1 LGAAARG
8 ARWQLRGV
16 HPANEAERLDEVIAM
31 KYYFFTLRDFKKEVG
46 ENVRMYGML
55 NSLAAQGHEVVFL
68 SNAEK
73 YQSFHH
79 AIQHVCIGYD
89 FKEKRRMQGLLALLP
104 ASVVY
109 QQFRPLFGKIEAAIE
124 RAGVGSMPVCFFDYL
139 DNTIGYL
146 LKATGVIQS
155 YINDIHGISTI
166 EQLYQQSIASNSYQ
180 RWVHRW
186 KYFLV
191 NSLDRKVFSGA
202 AGLIYGSNSMKKY
215 YEQLYRLEGK
225 QSFVIPYLVS
235 EDALR
240 RQPDATL
247 QRELKVRL
255 GLAEQDFVVLFIG
268 TYKQTGGMDDLI
280 KAFDLLHRDIAASKL
295 IMIGEGPY
303 KDYCVKLA
311 QQLPAA
317 NAIHFIKNISY
328 AEMATYQS
336 LAHVIVCPDKENPFS
351 QHVVHVKYFDALIS
365 DRLVINGAF
374 DSVKE
379 INQNDELSLTFKPSD
394 VADLYAKLVYCRGHY
409 EELCKKYAGVK
420 EYVAQHLTY
429 NAYVKNL
436 RFDYSVL

>member
-1 LGAAARG
+1 
-8 ARWQLRGV
+8 
-16 HPANEAERLDEVIAM
+16 M
-31 KYYFFTLRDFKKEVG
+31 KYFFFTLRDFKKEVG

-68 SNAEK
+68 SNAEDYK
-73 YQSFHH
+73 SFHP
-79 AIQHVCIGYD
+79 AIQHVHIGYD

-109 QQFRPLFGKIEAAIE
+109 QQFRPLFSKIEAAIE

-139 DNTIGYL
+139 DNTIGHL
-146 LKATGVIQS
+146 LKATGIIQS
-155 YINDIHGISTI
+155 YINDIHGIVPI
-166 EQLYQQSIASNSYQ
+166 EQLYLQSIATNSYQ
-180 RWVHRW
+180 RLVHRW
-186 KYFLV
+186 KLFLV
-191 NSLDRKVFSGA
+191 NNLDQKVFEGA
-202 AGLIYGSNSMKKY
+202 AGLIYGSSSMQKY
-215 YEQLYRLEGK
+215 YEQRHRLEGK
-225 QSFVIPYLVS
+225 QSFVIPYLVG
-235 EDALR
+235 EDALK
-240 RQPDATL
+240 RQPDAVL
-247 QRELKVRL
+247 QRELKQRL
-255 GLAEQDFVVLFIG
+255 GLTEQDFVVLFIG

-280 KAFDLLHRDIAASKL
+280 KAFGLLHRDKPASKL

-317 NAIHFIKNISY
+317 NAIHFIKNIPY

-336 LAHVIVCPDKENPFS
+336 LAQVIVCPDKENAFS

-365 DRLVINGAF
+365 GRLVINGAF

-379 INQNDELSLTFKPSD
+379 INKNEELSLTFKPSD
-394 VADLYAKLVYCRGHY
+394 VTSLHAKLVYCHEHY
-409 EELCKKYAGVK
+409 EELCRKYAGVK

-436 RFDYSVL
+436 RFNTTPSSN

>member
-1 LGAAARG
+1 
-8 ARWQLRGV
+8 
-16 HPANEAERLDEVIAM
+16 M

-46 ENVRMYGML
+46 ENVRMYGIL
-55 NSLAAQGHEVVFL
+55 NSLAVQGQEIVFL
-68 SNAEK
+68 SNAEDYK
-73 YQSFHH
+73 SFHP
-79 AIQHVCIGYD
+79 AIQHVHIGYD
-89 FKEKRRMQGLLALLP
+89 FKDKRRIQGLLALLP
-104 ASVVY
+104 ANIVY
-109 QQFRPLFGKIEAAIE
+109 QQFRPLFSKIEDAIE
-124 RAGVGSMPVCFFDYL
+124 RAGVGNMPVCFFDYL
-139 DNTIGYL
+139 DNSIGYL
-146 LKATGVIQS
+146 LKATGIIQS

-166 EQLYQQSIASNSYQ
+166 EQLYQQSTASSNYQ

-191 NSLDRKVFSGA
+191 NNLDRKVFSGA
-202 AGLIYGSNSMKKY
+202 AGLIYGSSSMQRY
-215 YEQLYRLEGK
+215 YEQLYNLKGK

-240 RQPDATL
+240 RQPDAAL

-280 KAFDLLHRDIAASKL
+280 KAFDLLHRDIANSKL

-303 KDYCVKLA
+303 KDFCVNLA

-317 NAIHFIKNISY
+317 KAINFIKHIPY

-336 LAHVIVCPDKENPFS
+336 LAQVIVCPDKENPFS

-365 DRLVINGAF
+365 GKLVINGAF
-374 DSVKE
+374 NSVKE
-379 INQNDELSLTFKPSD
+379 INKNEELSLTFKPSD
-394 VADLYAKLVYCRGHY
+394 VADLHAKLVYCHNHY
-409 EELCKKYAGVK
+409 EELCRKYMGVK

-429 NAYVKNL
+429 SAYVKNL
-436 RFDYSVL
+436 RFNHFN

>member
-1 LGAAARG
+1 M
-8 ARWQLRGV
+8 
-16 HPANEAERLDEVIAM
+16 M

-68 SNAEK
+68 SNAEDYK
-73 YQSFHH
+73 SFHP
-79 AIQHVCIGYD
+79 AIQHECIGYD

-104 ASVVY
+104 ANVVY
-109 QQFRPLFGKIEAAIE
+109 QQFRPLFSKIEAAIE
-124 RAGVGSMPVCFFDYL
+124 RAGVGSMPVYFFDYL
-139 DNTIGYL
+139 DNTIGHL
-146 LKATGVIQS
+146 LKATGVIRS

-166 EQLYQQSIASNSYQ
+166 EQSYQQSIASSSYQ

-191 NSLDRKVFSGA
+191 NSLDRKVFEGA
-202 AGLIYGSNSMKKY
+202 AGLIYGSSSMQQY
-215 YEQLYRLEGK
+215 YEQRYRLEGK
-225 QSFVIPYLVS
+225 QSFIVPYLVG
-235 EDALR
+235 EDALKR
-240 RQPDATL
+240 LPDAAR
-247 QRELKVRL
+247 QRELKVQL
-255 GLAEQDFVVLFIG
+255 GLTEQDFVVLFIG

-280 KAFDLLHRDIAASKL
+280 KAFDLLHRDTAASKL
-295 IMIGEGPY
+295 ILIGGGPY
-303 KDYCVKLA
+303 KDYCVELA
-311 QQLPAA
+311 QQLPAG
-317 NAIHFIKNISY
+317 NAIHFISHIPY

-365 DRLVINGAF
+365 GRLVINGAF

-379 INQNDELSLTFKPSD
+379 INKNEELSLTFKPSD
-394 VADLYAKLVYCRGHY
+394 AADLHAKLVYCHDHY

-436 RFDYSVL
+436 RFDTTPSAN

>member
-1 LGAAARG
+1 
-8 ARWQLRGV
+8 
-16 HPANEAERLDEVIAM
+16 M

-46 ENVRMYGML
+46 ENVRMYGIL
-55 NSLAAQGHEVVFL
+55 NSLAVQGQEIVFL
-68 SNAEK
+68 SNAEDYK
-73 YQSFHH
+73 SFHP
-79 AIQHVCIGYD
+79 AIQHVHIGYD
-89 FKEKRRMQGLLALLP
+89 FKDKRRIQGLLALLP
-104 ASVVY
+104 ANIVY
-109 QQFRPLFGKIEAAIE
+109 QQFRPLFSKIEDAIE
-124 RAGVGSMPVCFFDYL
+124 RAGVGNMPVCFFDYL
-139 DNTIGYL
+139 DNSIGYL
-146 LKATGVIQS
+146 LKATGIIQS

-166 EQLYQQSIASNSYQ
+166 EQLYQQSTASSNYQ

-191 NSLDRKVFSGA
+191 NNLDRKVFSGA
-202 AGLIYGSNSMKKY
+202 AGLIYGSSSMQRY
-215 YEQLYRLEGK
+215 YEQLYNLKGK

-240 RQPDATL
+240 RQPDAAL

-280 KAFDLLHRDIAASKL
+280 KAFDLLHRDIANSKL

-303 KDYCVKLA
+303 KDFCVNLA

-317 NAIHFIKNISY
+317 KAINFIKHISY

-336 LAHVIVCPDKENPFS
+336 LAQVIVCPDKENPFS

-365 DRLVINGAF
+365 GKLVINGAF
-374 DSVKE
+374 NSVKE
-379 INQNDELSLTFKPSD
+379 INKNEELSLTFKPSD
-394 VADLYAKLVYCRGHY
+394 VADLHAKLVYCHNHY
-409 EELCKKYAGVK
+409 EELCRKYMGVK

-429 NAYVKNL
+429 SAYVKNL
-436 RFDYSVL
+436 RFNHFN